1 MENEP
6 PMVPVDSSMFK
17 LLCLL
22 LPGPP
27 RFLYLTSLSKLSG
40 RALLWLAVLLVQS
53 TVVVVPGLLWYAAGV
68 IHAIARVWDHLTLQ
82 HDETTGIGLFAGS
95 RRMAVPGQGA
105 VSHVS
110 QTFYL
115 AVLLL
120 SVHLLLAYAAMQYLK
135 AARQRETELLE
146 TALTPESIVG
156 RNSDWQEAWPTDY
169 GQGIPHGDA
178 SSLPVDRSVQQ
189 PRDQTME
196 HDINALFSNIRGL
209 KRRLYGSDADIAIKG
224 KRDIATAAA
233 EIDRSVRAEPTH
245 MQDGH
250 ALHMQ
255 VCQYKLVNGYMD
267 SKTPK
272 PPAESHVRH
281 TRPFV
286 RFAHCHQ
293 KSYELQPVVQLY
305 WLQCFS
311 FSCRN

>member
-53 TVVVVPGLLWYAAGV
+53 TVVVVPGLLWYA
-68 IHAIARVWDHLTLQ
+68 
-82 HDETTGIGLFAGS
+82 AGS

-233 EIDRSVRAEPTH
+233 EIDRLCSALGVPATDETSRTAKTLAEKL
-245 MQDGH
+245 H
-250 ALHMQ
+250 AL
-255 VCQYKLVNGYMD
+255 K
-267 SKTPK
+267 
-272 PPAESHVRH
+272 AEVG
-281 TRPFV
+281 
-286 RFAHCHQ
+286 
-293 KSYELQPVVQLY
+293 
-305 WLQCFS
+305 
-311 FSCRN
+311 